1 MSELKDEVIEET
13 VAEVIVEDTQV
24 EAKELDIPEA
34 PLTAARTVSAIQA
47 SLAEMSKEGLDEI
60 FEAAEKAKAKA
71 KVEDDEEEEDDEEG
85 DEDEGE
91 VEDTKVKAKKESKK
105 SKKESKKSV
114 KEIDDVDSQ
123 EKGGKTDQKDNKAD
137 KLKKKKQDSDDGS
150 EGDVVEKKGKFK
162 EDVEALIKD
171 EDTLSEGFKEK
182 AATIFEAALTSK
194 VNAETAELEE
204 RYSSDLAGEVEAIK
218 EDLVDKVD
226 GYLTYVVENWMK
238 DNEVAIEHSLKS
250 EITESFIQSL
260 GTLFAEHHINVPDD
274 AGDILDTLSE
284 EAKDAKSQLNDATA
298 KAMELSEKVKAFE
311 RKDIVSE
318 ACKGL
323 AATEVAKLTDLVE
336 GVEADSNEDFAKKV
350 ATIKESYLNKDATVT
365 ATAEVDAITED
376 TQEEQVVSAQ
386 MQKYLTALTPK

>member
-1 MSELKDEVIEET
+1 MSELKDEVIDET
-13 VAEVIVEDTQV
+13 VDEVIVEDTQV
-24 EAKELDIPEA
+24 EAEEVIETPDA

-47 SLAEMSKEGLDEI
+47 SLTEMSKEGLDEI

-71 KVEDDEEEEDDEEG
+71 KVEDDEEEEDDED

-91 VEDTKVKAKKESKK
+91 VENTKASKKEGKAKKESKK
-105 SKKESKKSV
+105 AKTEVVDDEGDTEGKSK
-114 KEIDDVDSQ
+114 
-123 EKGGKTDQKDNKAD
+123 A
-137 KLKKKKQDSDDGS
+137 KKKKVKADDGS
-150 EGDVVEKKGKFK
+150 SGETVESKGKFK
-162 EDVEALIKD
+162 EDVEALVKD

-194 VNAETAELEE
+194 VNAETAKLEE
-204 RYSSDLAGEVEAIK
+204 RYASDLSGEVEAIK

-284 EAKDAKSQLNDATA
+284 EAKDAKAQLNDATE
-298 KAMELSEKVKAFE
+298 KAIELSEKVKAYE
-311 RKDIVSE
+311 RQDIIRE
-318 ACKGL
+318 ACNGL
-323 AATEVAKLTDLVE
+323 AATEAAKLTELTE
-336 GVEADSNEDFAKKV
+336 AVEADDNEAFTKKV
-350 ATIKESYLNKDATVT
+350 ATIKESYLNKDT
-365 ATAEVDAITED
+365 AVETLTEVDAISED
-376 TQEEQVVSAQ
+376 SQETQVVSDQ
-386 MQKYLTALTPK
+386 MQKYLDAMSRT